1 MNGSFEVFT
10 GLVTL
15 DRAKP
20 GEFIIQN
27 VNSHDNVLYS
37 DIPITETVFTFAQV
51 WALSLWWYVF
61 SPSHKLQHISQL
73 NFFPLFTQSY
83 FDNTLLDIC
92 QILIKVENY
101 FLFQCIS
108 VATFGTKNWLENWV
122 NKLSCETICKPGNH
136 NISRH
141 SLITL

>member
-51 WALSLWWYVF
+51 
-61 SPSHKLQHISQL
+61 
-73 NFFPLFTQSY
+73 
-83 FDNTLLDIC
+83 
-92 QILIKVENY
+92 
-101 FLFQCIS
+101 
-108 VATFGTKNWLENWV
+108 
-122 NKLSCETICKPGNH
+122 
-136 NISRH
+136 
-141 SLITL
+141 